1 MILFGKGA
9 NVQALEKDLADY
21 KAAYEREA
29 EANTKLMTE
38 REQLQKEI
46 ESLRAQQNESLLA
59 AELLQMQKLLAESQR
74 EIVTLRSGAASAR
87 IDIAS
92 VAVPMLPEERLAA
105 VEDAMPAV
113 GMGTARKNLD
123 VAPYVQP
130 SSKEEAAVT
139 ITPSVQPSIGSTV
152 QYSTDS
158 YAEATLTAVPS
169 EQEREQLE
177 QSIRAMEDLCRDY
190 DAVRVS

>member
-46 ESLRAQQNESLLA
+46 ESLRAQQNESLHA